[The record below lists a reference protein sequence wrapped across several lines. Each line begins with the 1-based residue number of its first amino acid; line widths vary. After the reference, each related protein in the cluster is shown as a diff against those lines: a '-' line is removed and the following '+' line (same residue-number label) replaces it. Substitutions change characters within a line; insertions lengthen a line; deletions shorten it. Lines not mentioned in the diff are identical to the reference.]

1 MRGIVS
7 LLSGLIFGVGL
18 IVADMT
24 NPAKVQNF
32 LDIAGTW
39 DPSLAFVMGGAIVVV
54 MPMFRYLKTL
64 EKPLFGEDFGW
75 PSRTDL
81 DVKLITGSAIFG
93 FGWGLGGF
101 CPGPSLTAV
110 SSGNS
115 GTALFVVSMLAGVWA
130 SNLQDIRSARVGTV

>member
-1 MRGIVS
+1 MRAVVS
-7 LLSGLIFGVGL
+7 LISGLIFGFGL
-18 IVADMT
+18 IISDMT

-39 DPSLAFVMGGAIVVV
+39 DPSLIFVMGGAIVVV
-54 MPMFRYLKTL
+54 MPTFMYLKTL

-81 DVKLITGSAIFG
+81 DLKLITGSAIFG

-115 GTALFVVSMLAGVWA
+115 GTALFVAAMIAGVWA
-130 SNLQDIRSARVGTV
+130 SNLQDIRNARLGIV